1 MPDTI
6 ITCKDFISAVEQSLY
21 GFNWVCPTAGDN
33 CPYRHMLPQG
43 YVLQRDKGKKKE
55 DDESE
60 EEKLTLEEQIEEQRA
75 ALPADG
81 LTPVT
86 LASFQAWKVAKAK
99 KKQDEL
105 EAKIAAEE
113 AKGKK
118 DRAAMKFMSGK
129 ALFTYNPELFED
141 AEGAVDEAEYESDY
155 SEGNEAS
162 KQTNGKYDPNNI
174 EEEKEEVVNG

>member
-6 ITCKDFISAVEQSLY
+6 ITCKDFITAVEQSLY
-21 GFNWVCPTAGDN
+21 GFNWVCPNGGDN

-43 YVLQRDKGKKKE
+43 YVLQKDKGKKKD

-86 LASFQAWKVAKAK
+86 KENFLAWKVAKAK
-99 KKQDEL
+99 RKQDEL

-118 DRAAMKFMSGK
+118 DK
-129 ALFTYNPELFED
+129 A
-141 AEGAVDEAEYESDY
+141 
-155 SEGNEAS
+155 
-162 KQTNGKYDPNNI
+162 
-174 EEEKEEVVNG
+174 